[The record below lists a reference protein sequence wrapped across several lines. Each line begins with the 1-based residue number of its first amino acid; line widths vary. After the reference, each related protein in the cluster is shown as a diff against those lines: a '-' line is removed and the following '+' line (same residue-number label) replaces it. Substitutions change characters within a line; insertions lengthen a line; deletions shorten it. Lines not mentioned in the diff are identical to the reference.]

1 MRIQRFVRCA
11 LVTMLGMTLLSHPA
25 LAAEK
30 KQKVEVTF
38 VSAELIDNQH
48 VGNEWWWGGYVD
60 GEEIEEGDS
69 VTVSVPASGK
79 ITLTAE
85 AQEQDKVPEEGSS
98 EATVKLSSL
107 GKNTVKK
114 TLDVTV
120 TENRGRYSGNTATWR
135 FVFEVKKA

>member
-11 LVTMLGMTLLSHPA
+11 LVTMLGITLLSHPA

-135 FVFEVKKA
+135 FVFEIKKA

>member
-11 LVTMLGMTLLSHPA
+11 LVTMLGITLLSHPA

>member
-1 MRIQRFVRCA
+1 MRTQRFVRCA
-11 LVTMLGMTLLSHPA
+11 LVTMLGLTLLSHPA

-30 KQKVEVTF
+30 KQKVKVTF

-69 VTVSVPASGK
+69 VTISVPASGK

-85 AQEQDKVPEEGSS
+85 AQEQDKIPEEGSS